1 MLSWSLY
8 IEKQM
13 TERSEKTEKQL
24 DSENVVRFEAQVKQ
38 WQENHI
44 IPISLVLPA
53 TIPRWMAA
61 VILSDGF

>member
-1 MLSWSLY
+1 
-8 IEKQM
+8 M

-24 DSENVVRFEAQVKQ
+24 DSENVVRFEAHVKQ